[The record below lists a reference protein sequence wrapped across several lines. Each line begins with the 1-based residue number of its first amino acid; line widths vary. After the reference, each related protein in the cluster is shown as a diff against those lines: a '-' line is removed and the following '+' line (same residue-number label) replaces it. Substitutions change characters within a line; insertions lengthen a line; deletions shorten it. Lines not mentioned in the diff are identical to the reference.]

1 MSAIQHSPIYTA
13 PGRQSQATIPV
24 AHPNTMAEDQSS
36 VRDATAMPDLLCLP
50 VFYLNFVSFR
60 IASSSPA
67 TVPPINTATSAL
79 PSISECGR
87 ASVIPILPGNIHGP
101 VRRLPQREVD
111 IMCFLDRGDSRRPMD
126 EPFAN
131 QAWQA
136 EKSPN

>member
-1 MSAIQHSPIYTA
+1 
-13 PGRQSQATIPV
+13 
-24 AHPNTMAEDQSS
+24 
-36 VRDATAMPDLLCLP
+36 
-50 VFYLNFVSFR
+50 
-60 IASSSPA
+60 
-67 TVPPINTATSAL
+67 VPPINTATSAL

-131 QAWQA
+131 QA
-136 EKSPN
+136 